1 MADLLPETSVA
12 GAPWLRYLDQ
22 RCRPKDSRPRSPR
35 KFIKITSSKSAPIHV
50 YWRGDNRVRCAT
62 KAGAL
67 LVN

>member
-1 MADLLPETSVA
+1 MA

-22 RCRPKDSRPRSPR
+22 RCRPRTPDHALAE

-50 YWRGDNRVRCAT
+50 YSRRDNQVRCAT
-62 KAGAL
+62 KARAL

>member
-1 MADLLPETSVA
+1 MRPGCATSTSVA
-12 GAPWLRYLDQ
+12 APRTPGHALAE
-22 RCRPKDSRPRSPR
+22 

>member
-1 MADLLPETSVA
+1 MPPQGPPATLSE
-12 GAPWLRYLDQ
+12 
-22 RCRPKDSRPRSPR
+22 

-50 YWRGDNRVRCAT
+50 YWRGDNRVRSAT